1 MSDIIPF
8 PKLQQKLYKDIKS
21 SHNSQHYET
30 VYQLIEDYE
39 AQFELDET
47 LALIKCD
54 MLYHLNSFL
63 ELREEAIVLLKRGIQ
78 AYDELML
85 YYIKA
90 LNGLGQYYESV
101 NVINQIIDEVQSH
114 KTRMALFP
122 LKEYAQSQLNEDKHI
137 TSQSLAK
144 FNTLNLNEQIQLV
157 LKLIDNGHYEFK
169 ETIAF
174 LLSNEVEADNLK
186 SLMLEFLRFAGYNT
200 PININKM
207 NYSVNV
213 IPNELNG
220 LEHTELKTQVI
231 IE

>member
-1 MSDIIPF
+1 
-8 PKLQQKLYKDIKS
+8 
-21 SHNSQHYET
+21 
-30 VYQLIEDYE
+30 
-39 AQFELDET
+39 
-47 LALIKCD
+47 
-54 MLYHLNSFL
+54 
-63 ELREEAIVLLKRGIQ
+63 
-78 AYDELML
+78 ML

-174 LLSNEVEADNLK
+174 YYLMRLNPDNLK

-231 IE
+231 LE

>member
-1 MSDIIPF
+1 MYF
-8 PKLQQKLYKDIKS
+8 
-21 SHNSQHYET
+21 
-30 VYQLIEDYE
+30 
-39 AQFELDET
+39 
-47 LALIKCD
+47 
-54 MLYHLNSFL
+54 
-63 ELREEAIVLLKRGIQ
+63 LKRGIQ

-174 LLSNEVEADNLK
+174 YY
-186 SLMLEFLRFAGYNT
+186 LMRLRQT
-200 PININKM
+200 I
-207 NYSVNV
+207 
-213 IPNELNG
+213 
-220 LEHTELKTQVI
+220 
-231 IE
+231 

>member
-1 MSDIIPF
+1 MAW
-8 PKLQQKLYKDIKS
+8 
-21 SHNSQHYET
+21 SH
-30 VYQLIEDYE
+30 
-39 AQFELDET
+39 
-47 LALIKCD
+47 
-54 MLYHLNSFL
+54 
-63 ELREEAIVLLKRGIQ
+63 
-78 AYDELML
+78 
-85 YYIKA
+85 
-90 LNGLGQYYESV
+90 YESV

-122 LKEYAQSQLNEDKHI
+122 LRNMLNLNSMKHI
-137 TSQSLAK
+137 TSQS

-174 LLSNEVEADNLK
+174 LLSNEVERQFKKFNVRIFKICWLQ
-186 SLMLEFLRFAGYNT
+186 Y

-220 LEHTELKTQVI
+220 LEHTELKLNNSSSN
-231 IE
+231 

>member
-1 MSDIIPF
+1 
-8 PKLQQKLYKDIKS
+8 
-21 SHNSQHYET
+21 
-30 VYQLIEDYE
+30 
-39 AQFELDET
+39 
-47 LALIKCD
+47 
-54 MLYHLNSFL
+54 
-63 ELREEAIVLLKRGIQ
+63 
-78 AYDELML
+78 ML

-220 LEHTELKTQVI
+220 LEHTELKTQVFL
-231 IE
+231 E

>member
-1 MSDIIPF
+1 
-8 PKLQQKLYKDIKS
+8 
-21 SHNSQHYET
+21 
-30 VYQLIEDYE
+30 
-39 AQFELDET
+39 
-47 LALIKCD
+47 
-54 MLYHLNSFL
+54 
-63 ELREEAIVLLKRGIQ
+63 
-78 AYDELML
+78 ML

-231 IE
+231 LE

>member
-1 MSDIIPF
+1 
-8 PKLQQKLYKDIKS
+8 
-21 SHNSQHYET
+21 
-30 VYQLIEDYE
+30 
-39 AQFELDET
+39 
-47 LALIKCD
+47 
-54 MLYHLNSFL
+54 
-63 ELREEAIVLLKRGIQ
+63 
-78 AYDELML
+78 ML

-174 LLSNEVEADNLK
+174 LLSNEVEGRQFK

-231 IE
+231 PRVIDKLENGALNIIDEAIHTMNNHAILLYPLNVFDLYTCDDWITGYDVYFKSMIGIQTNEDSLKILNFINSLDGQI